1 MSEENVSKDDVYFKW
16 SPEYSVNIKTID
28 NQHQELVNML
38 NRLFVAVAQREG
50 NKVIGGILEALRSYT
65 KTHFSLEER
74 LMEQA
79 QYADLE
85 AHKLE
90 HQKLIGQL
98 DDLCKK
104 HLTDDKPIYFE
115 VLRFLKTWLKEHF
128 KGLDTKYCVALQQAG
143 FSFADW
149 ERKAAEEFN
158 VMIEKTGRWWK
169 IW

>member
-1 MSEENVSKDDVYFKW
+1 MSEENVSNDEVYFKW

-50 NKVIGGILEALRSYT
+50 NQVIGGILEALRSYT
-65 KTHFSLEER
+65 RTHFSLEER

-79 QYADLE
+79 NYADLE
-85 AHKLE
+85 THKVE

-104 HLTDDKPIYFE
+104 HSTEDKPIYFE
-115 VLRFLKTWLKEHF
+115 VLRFLKTWLKEHIT
-128 KGLDTKYCVALQQAG
+128 GVDTKYSIALQQAK
-143 FSFADW
+143 FSIEAW
-149 ERKAAEEFN
+149 ELEAAKEFN
-158 VMIEKTGRWWK
+158 VMIEKTGRWWR

>member
-1 MSEENVSKDDVYFKW
+1 MSEANVPNDEVYFKW

-50 NKVIGGILEALRSYT
+50 NKVIGSILEALRSYT
-65 KTHFSLEER
+65 RTHFSLEER

-79 QYADLE
+79 NYAGFE
-85 AHKLE
+85 AHKAE
-90 HQKLIGQL
+90 HHKLIEQL
-98 DDLCKK
+98 NLLCLK

-115 VLRFLKTWLKEHF
+115 VLRFLKTWLKEHI
-128 KGLDTKYCVALQQAG
+128 KEADTKYSAALHQAK
-143 FSFADW
+143 FALDAW
-149 ERKAAEEFN
+149 ELEAAKEFN
-158 VMIEKTGRWWK
+158 VMIEKTGRWWR

>member
-1 MSEENVSKDDVYFKW
+1 MPVENMSNDEVYFKW
-16 SPEYSVNIKTID
+16 TPEYSVNIKTID

-50 NKVIGGILEALRSYT
+50 NNVIGGILEAFRSYT

-79 QYADLE
+79 QYPDLE

-98 DDLCKK
+98 DELCRK
-104 HLTDDKPIYFE
+104 HLTEDKPIYFE
-115 VLRFLKTWLKEHF
+115 VLRFLKTWLKEHISSE
-128 KGLDTKYCVALQQAG
+128 DTKYSTALQQSK
-143 FSFADW
+143 FSLEAW
-149 ERKAAEEFN
+149 ELEAAKEFN
-158 VMIEKTGRWWK
+158 VMIEKTGRWWR

>member
-1 MSEENVSKDDVYFKW
+1 MVLIW
-16 SPEYSVNIKTID
+16 TPEYSVNIKTID

-50 NKVIGGILEALRSYT
+50 NNVIGGILEALRSYT

-79 QYADLE
+79 QYPDLE

-98 DDLCKK
+98 DELCRK
-104 HLTDDKPIYFE
+104 HLTEDKPIYFE
-115 VLRFLKTWLKEHF
+115 VLRFLKTWLKEHIS
-128 KGLDTKYCVALQQAG
+128 GEDTKYSTALQQAK
-143 FSFADW
+143 FPLDAW
-149 ERKAAEEFN
+149 ELEAAKEFN
-158 VMIEKTGRWWK
+158 VMIEKTGRWWR

>member
-1 MSEENVSKDDVYFKW
+1 MSEENVSNDEVYFKW

-50 NKVIGGILEALRSYT
+50 NQVIGGILEALRSYT
-65 KTHFSLEER
+65 RTHFSLEER

-79 QYADLE
+79 NYADLE
-85 AHKLE
+85 THKVE

-104 HLTDDKPIYFE
+104 HSTEDKPI
-115 VLRFLKTWLKEHF
+115 
-128 KGLDTKYCVALQQAG
+128 QADL
-143 FSFADW
+143 F
-149 ERKAAEEFN
+149 
-158 VMIEKTGRWWK
+158 
-169 IW
+169 

>member
-1 MSEENVSKDDVYFKW
+1 MSEDNEVYFKW

-38 NRLFVAVAQREG
+38 NRLFIAVSMREG
-50 NKVIGGILEALRSYT
+50 NKVIGVILSALRSYT

-74 LMEQA
+74 LMQQA
-79 QYADLE
+79 GYADFD

-98 DDLCKK
+98 DDLCLR
-104 HLTDDKPIYFE
+104 HLTEDKPIYFE
-115 VLRFLKTWLKEHF
+115 MLRFLKTWLKEHI
-128 KGLDTKYCVALQQAG
+128 KGIDTKYSAALQQAG
-143 FSFADW
+143 FSFAEW
-149 ERKAAEEFN
+149 EREAAEEFN
-158 VMIEKTGRWWK
+158 VMIEKTGRWWR

>member
-1 MSEENVSKDDVYFKW
+1 MPEASVSNDEVYFKW
-16 SPEYSVNIKTID
+16 TPEYSVNIKTID

-50 NKVIGGILEALRSYT
+50 DKVIGGILEALRSYT

-79 QYADLE
+79 SYAELE

-90 HQKLIGQL
+90 HQKLVEQL
-98 DDLCKK
+98 DQLCKK
-104 HLTDDKPIYFE
+104 HLTEDKPIYFE
-115 VLRFLKTWLKEHF
+115 VLRFLKTWLKEHIA
-128 KGLDTKYCVALQQAG
+128 GMDRKYSIALQQSG
-143 FSFADW
+143 FALAAW
-149 ERKAAEEFN
+149 ESEAAKEFE
-158 VMIEKTGRWWK
+158 VMVEKTGRWWR

>member
-1 MSEENVSKDDVYFKW
+1 MPVENMSNDEVYFKW
-16 SPEYSVNIKTID
+16 TPEYSVNIKTID

-50 NKVIGGILEALRSYT
+50 NNVIGGILEALRSYT

-79 QYADLE
+79 QYPDLE

-98 DDLCKK
+98 DELCRK
-104 HLTDDKPIYFE
+104 HLTEDKPIYFE
-115 VLRFLKTWLKEHF
+115 VLRFLKTWLKEHIS
-128 KGLDTKYCVALQQAG
+128 GEDTKYSTALQQAK
-143 FSFADW
+143 FPLDAW
-149 ERKAAEEFN
+149 ELEAAKEFN
-158 VMIEKTGRWWK
+158 VMIEKTGRWWR

>member
-1 MSEENVSKDDVYFKW
+1 MPEESVSSDEVYFKW
-16 SPEYSVNIKTID
+16 TPEYSVNIKTID

-65 KTHFSLEER
+65 KTHFSLEEQ

-79 QYADLE
+79 NYAELE

-90 HQKLIGQL
+90 HQKLVEQL
-98 DDLCKK
+98 DQLCRK
-104 HLTDDKPIYFE
+104 HLTEDKPIYFE
-115 VLRFLKTWLKEHF
+115 VLRFLKTWLKEHIM
-128 KGLDTKYCVALQQAG
+128 GVDTKYSIALQQTG
-143 FSFADW
+143 FALAAW
-149 ERKAAEEFN
+149 ELEAAKAFD
-158 VMIEKTGRWWK
+158 VMIEKTGRWWR

>member
-1 MSEENVSKDDVYFKW
+1 MSEVNVSNDEVYFKW

-50 NKVIGGILEALRSYT
+50 NQVIGGILEALRSYT

-79 QYADLE
+79 QYPDLE
-85 AHKLE
+85 AHKRE
-90 HQKLIGQL
+90 HQKLIEQL
-98 DDLCKK
+98 DQLCRK
-104 HLTDDKPIYFE
+104 HLTEDKPIYFE
-115 VLRFLKTWLKEHF
+115 VLRFLKTWLKEHISVE
-128 KGLDTKYCVALQQAG
+128 DTKYSTALQQAK
-143 FSFADW
+143 FPLDAW
-149 ERKAAEEFN
+149 ELEAAKEFN
-158 VMIEKTGRWWK
+158 VMIEKTGRWWR